1 MKLSIY
7 IPTRIL
13 LETEVASITATGL
26 NGSFGLRPHHI
37 DFVSALVPG
46 LLSYRRV
53 KGDEGD
59 EDVEEEYVAVDRGIL
74 VKQEDEVRVSVR
86 NAVSDAP
93 LEKLSDVVEHRFA
106 DLGEYERKVQSA
118 VARLEA
124 DFLRRF
130 IEL

>member
-13 LETEVASITATGL
+13 LETDVTSITATGL

-46 LLSYRRV
+46 LLAYRRTET
-53 KGDEGD
+53 DEEGA
-59 EDVEEEYVAVDRGIL
+59 EEYVAVDRGIL
-74 VKQEDEVRVSVR
+74 VKQGDQVRVSVR
-86 NAVSDAP
+86 NAVADAP
-93 LEKLSDVVEHRFA
+93 LEELSDVVEHRFA
-106 DLGEYERKVQSA
+106 DLGEHERKVQTA

-130 IEL
+130 IDM

>member
-13 LETEVASITATGL
+13 LETDVTSITATGL

-46 LLSYRRV
+46 LLAYRRTET
-53 KGDEGD
+53 DEEG
-59 EDVEEEYVAVDRGIL
+59 VEEYVAVDRGIL
-74 VKQEDEVRVSVR
+74 VKQGDQVRVSVR
-86 NAVSDAP
+86 NAVADAP
-93 LEKLSDVVEHRFA
+93 LEELSDVVEHRFA
-106 DLGEYERKVQSA
+106 DLGEHERKVQTA

-130 IEL
+130 IDM

>member
-13 LETEVASITATGL
+13 LETEVVSITATGL

-37 DFVSALVPG
+37 DFVSALAPG
-46 LLSYRRV
+46 LLSYRRAHDDQD
-53 KGDEGD
+53 GA
-59 EDVEEEYVAVDRGIL
+59 EDYVAVDRGIL
-74 VKQEDEVRVSVR
+74 VKQGDRVRVSVR
-86 NAVSDAP
+86 NAVADAP
-93 LEKLSDVVEHRFA
+93 LEELFDVVEHRFA
-106 DLGEYERKVQSA
+106 DLGEYERKVQTA

-124 DFLRRF
+124 DSLRRF

>member
-13 LETEVASITATGL
+13 LETEVTSITATGL

-37 DFVSALVPG
+37 DFVSALAPG
-46 LLSYRRV
+46 LLSYRRS
-53 KGDEGD
+53 KET
-59 EDVEEEYVAVDRGIL
+59 EDDMEDYVAVDRGIL
-74 VKQEDEVRVSVR
+74 VKQGDQVRVSVR
-86 NAVSDAP
+86 SAVADAP
-93 LEKLSDVVEHRFA
+93 LEELSDVVEHRFA
-106 DLGEYERKVQSA
+106 DLGEYERKVQTA

-130 IEL
+130 IEM

>member
-13 LETEVASITATGL
+13 LETEVASVTATGL
-26 NGSFGLRPHHI
+26 DGSFGLRPHHI

-46 LLSYRRV
+46 LLSYRQ
-53 KGDEGD
+53 GEDDNEG
-59 EDVEEEYVAVDRGIL
+59 EEEYVAVDRGIL
-74 VKQEDEVRVSVR
+74 VKQGDEVRVSVR
-86 NAVSDAP
+86 NAVTDAP
-93 LEKLSDVVEHRFA
+93 LEELSDVVEYRFA
-106 DLGEYERKVQSA
+106 DLGEYERKVQTA

-130 IEL
+130 IEM

>member
-13 LETEVASITATGL
+13 LETETASITATGL

-46 LLSYRRV
+46 LLAYRPA
-53 KGDEGD
+53 DEHAD
-59 EDVEEEYVAVDRGIL
+59 SEEKFVAVDRGIL
-74 VKQEDEVRVSVR
+74 VKQGDEVRVSVR
-86 NAVSDAP
+86 NAVADAP
-93 LEKLSDVVEHRFA
+93 LEELSEVVEHRFA
-106 DLGEYERKVQSA
+106 DLGEYERKVQTA

>member
-13 LETEVASITATGL
+13 LETDVISITATGL

-46 LLSYRRV
+46 LLAYRRTAT
-53 KGDEGD
+53 D
-59 EDVEEEYVAVDRGIL
+59 EDGVEEYVAVDRGIL
-74 VKQEDEVRVSVR
+74 VKQGNQVRVSVR
-86 NAVSDAP
+86 NAVADAP
-93 LEKLSDVVEHRFA
+93 LEELSDVVEHRFA
-106 DLGEYERKVQSA
+106 DLGEHERKVQTA

-130 IEL
+130 IDM

>member
-26 NGSFGLRPHHI
+26 DGSFGLRPHHI
-37 DFVSALVPG
+37 DFVSALMPG
-46 LLSYRRV
+46 LLSYRRLE
-53 KGDEGD
+53 DD
-59 EDVEEEYVAVDRGIL
+59 EDGEEEYVAVDRGIL
-74 VKQEDEVRVSVR
+74 VKQGDEVRVSVR
-86 NAVSDAP
+86 NAVADAP
-93 LEKLSDVVEHRFA
+93 LEELSDVVEHRFA
-106 DLGEYERKVQSA
+106 DLGEYERKVQTA

-130 IEL
+130 IEM

>member
-26 NGSFGLRPHHI
+26 NGSFGLRPQHI
-37 DFVSALVPG
+37 DFVSALAPG
-46 LLSYRRV
+46 LLSYRRAEE
-53 KGDEGD
+53 DEGGQ
-59 EDVEEEYVAVDRGIL
+59 EEYVAVDRGIL
-74 VKQEDEVRVSVR
+74 VKQGDEVRVSVR

-93 LEKLSDVVEHRFA
+93 LEELSAVVEHRFA
-106 DLGEYERKVQSA
+106 DLGEYERKVQTA

-130 IEL
+130 IEM